1 MFCMVNINNED
12 EVENATE
19 LNFIEQL
26 SKNRHLKKIFEI
38 KIIKKVCE
46 FPLVKKIFDHKIT
59 KKFMHREMIMYLI
72 FGFLATLL
80 NFFAFVFFRYNM
92 GLELITANFLA
103 IAFSVIFAFFTNK
116 IWVFRSKTNG
126 IMESIKEFF
135 RFIIGRGITVITEL
149 FGFPFLVYVFII
161 LGMEGEKTRVFL
173 SKGILTVIVII
184 VNYILSKK
192 AIFNKM

>member
-1 MFCMVNINNED
+1 MDNINNTN
-12 EVENATE
+12 EVENVME

-80 NFFAFVFFRYNM
+80 NFFAIAFFNYAFGIEWN
-92 GLELITANFLA
+92 IANFLA
-103 IAFSVIFAFFTNK
+103 IVCTVIFAFFTNK
-116 IWVFRSKTNG
+116 IWVFRSKTSG
-126 IMESIKEFF
+126 LTKSIKEFF
-135 RFIIGRGITVITEL
+135 RYIIARGITMITEL
-149 FGFPFLVYVFII
+149 LGVPFLVYVFVT
-161 LGMEGEKTRVFL
+161 LGMQVKETRELL

-184 VNYILSKK
+184 ANYILSKK